1 MVCLIFCLDS
11 RLTVSKVIDFS
22 ALYATNPALVL
33 ITGLLFVCIFH
44 RVVFIFLAACLK
56 LGVIAAFLYCIF
68 LLGAAK

>member
-1 MVCLIFCLDS
+1 M
-11 RLTVSKVIDFS
+11 IDFA
-22 ALYATNPALVL
+22 ALYATNPTLVI

-68 LLGAAK
+68 LIGAAK